1 MSSNLE
7 IPKTCL
13 HCGSKF
19 VAKKTSTKFCSV
31 SCAQRNYKV
40 RERIKKV
47 ESAKHVVKDQ
57 FLVKDSTL
65 KIEAS
70 DPDLVDI
77 EQLSFYTSI
86 SKRTIFRLL
95 SDPMFPKLK
104 VGRRLLFDRKKVI
117 GYLEQRFGS

>member
-19 VAKKTSTKFCSV
+19 VAKKTSTKFCSI

-47 ESAKHVVKDQ
+47 DSAKHAVKEQ
-57 FLVKDSTL
+57 LSTKEATL

-70 DPDLVDI
+70 DPDLIDI
-77 EQLSFYTSI
+77 EHLSFYTSI

-95 SDPMFPKLK
+95 KDPLFPKIK
-104 VGRRLLFDRKKVI
+104 VGRRLLFNKKRVI
-117 GYLEQRFGS
+117 GYLEQRYSS